1 MRITQEDVNSIVS
14 HGKELTAVAITT
26 INLINASALGG
37 PEKSA
42 AVQAI
47 ANGVLDA
54 VGVIAKIGIQYSS
67 GQVHV
72 PSVEDLKAQ
81 ITALQQFKDL
91 PTE

>member
-1 MRITQEDVNSIVS
+1 MSITQEDVNSVVS
-14 HGKELTAVAITT
+14 HGKELTAVAIAA
-26 INLINASALGG
+26 INLINGSALGG
-37 PEKSA
+37 PEKA
-42 AVQAI
+42 AAIQAI

-54 VGVIAKIGIQYSS
+54 VGVIAKIGIQYST

-72 PSVEDLKAQ
+72 PAVEDLKAQ